1 MSATYYLAVDLGAES
16 GRVML
21 GTLQEGRVSLEEIH
35 RFPNRSLTVNGHLH
49 WDLAHLEKEIF
60 AGVEKAAQRNVPI
73 SSISADS
80 WGVDYVLLDAKGRA
94 LGQPYCYRDARTADS
109 PGRLFKKLPFTE
121 IYQETGIQFMAIN
134 TVFHFEA
141 QQHEDSAVLSA
152 ADHFLNIAD
161 YFNARLSG
169 VEAAEQSLASTT
181 QLYNP
186 KTRAWSDKLIS
197 TLGLKKS
204 LFPKIVSSGT
214 VLGPVGGQLKN
225 YPSLAQ
231 TQVIATCSHDT
242 GAAVAA
248 VPAQGG
254 IPGREGSWAYLSSGT
269 WSRLGAELP
278 GPLVTDAAREAGFTN
293 EVGFGGTIRFL
304 KNIAGLW
311 VLQEC
316 RRAWEAAGQPFTYD
330 ELTRLA
336 VENGPA
342 SAHISLNDA
351 RFLSPGDMPEKIT
364 AFCRETVQPVPV
376 TTGQF
381 VRTILESLALTYAQT
396 LRQLES
402 LTGRKF
408 ERLHIVG
415 GGSRSH
421 LLNQLAAD
429 ATGLTV
435 ITGPI
440 EATAIGNILIQALA
454 LGHLESSGHLRR
466 IVEASFPT
474 QIFLPGASL
483 SQEARTRFQKLQLP

>member
-1 MSATYYLAVDLGAES
+1 
-16 GRVML
+16 
-21 GTLQEGRVSLEEIH
+21 VSLEEIH
-35 RFPNRSLTVNGHLH
+35 RFPNRVLTVNGHLH
-49 WDLAHLEKEIF
+49 WDLPHLEREIF
-60 AGVEKAAQRNVPI
+60 AGLEKAARRNAPI
-73 SSISADS
+73 SGISADS
-80 WGVDYVLLDAKGRA
+80 WGVDYVLLDAEGRL
-94 LGQPYCYRDARTADS
+94 LGEPYCYRDPRTADS
-109 PGRLFKKLPFTE
+109 PARLFQKLPFAD
-121 IYQETGIQFMAIN
+121 IYRETGIQFMAIN
-134 TVFHFEA
+134 TLFHFEA
-141 QQHEDSAVLSA
+141 QQHEDTAVFSG

-169 VEAAEQSLASTT
+169 VEAVEQSMASTT

-204 LFPKIVSSGT
+204 LFPKIVPSGT
-214 VLGPVGGQLKN
+214 VLGPVTGELKHH
-225 YPSLAQ
+225 PSLAQ
-231 TQVIATCSHDT
+231 ARVVATCSHDT

-248 VPAQGG
+248 VPAIGND
-254 IPGREGSWAYLSSGT
+254 WAYLSSGT
-269 WSRLGAELP
+269 WSLLGAELTEP
-278 GPLVTDAAREAGFTN
+278 IVTDAACEAGFTN
-293 EVGFGGTIRFL
+293 EVGLGGTIRFL

-316 RRAWEAAGQPFTYD
+316 RRAWEAAGQSFAYE

-342 SAHISLNDA
+342 SAHISLQDA
-351 RFLSPGDMPEKIT
+351 RFLSPGDMPEKISS
-364 AFCRETVQPVPV
+364 FCRESSQPAPAMP
-376 TTGQF
+376 GQF

-402 LTGRKF
+402 LVGRKF

-435 ITGPI
+435 ITGPV

-454 LGHLESSGHLRR
+454 LGHLESSRHLRR
-466 IVEASFPT
+466 IVENSFPT
-474 QIFLPGASL
+474 QTFLPGTDL
-483 SQEARTRFQKLQLP
+483 SEKVRARFQKLSNS

>member
-1 MSATYYLAVDLGAES
+1 MSATHYIAVDLGAES

-21 GTLQEGRVSLEEIH
+21 GTLEEGRVSLEEAH
-35 RFPNRSLTVNGHLH
+35 RFPNRVLAVNGHLH
-49 WDLAHLEKEIF
+49 WDLVHMEKEIF
-60 AGVEKAAQRNVPI
+60 AGVEKAARRNLPI
-73 SSISADS
+73 SGISADS
-80 WGVDYVLLDAKGRA
+80 WGVDYVLLDAKGGA
-94 LGQPYCYRDARTADS
+94 LGQPYCYRDVRTADS
-109 PGRLFKKLPFTE
+109 PARLFKKLPFAE

-141 QQHEDSAVLSA
+141 QQQDDPAILSG

-186 KTRAWSDKLIS
+186 KTHAWSDKLIS
-197 TLGLKKS
+197 ALGLKKS
-204 LFPKIVSSGT
+204 LFPKIVPSGT
-214 VLGPVGGQLKN
+214 VLGPVAGELKN

-231 TQVIATCSHDT
+231 AQVVATCSHDT
-242 GAAVAA
+242 GGAVVA
-248 VPAQGG
+248 VPATGHN
-254 IPGREGSWAYLSSGT
+254 WAYLSSGT
-269 WSRLGAELP
+269 WSLLGTELP
-278 GPLVTDAAREAGFTN
+278 KPIVTDAAQEAGFTN

-311 VLQEC
+311 VVQEC
-316 RRAWEAAGQPFTYD
+316 RRAWEADGQSFTYE

-342 SAHISLNDA
+342 SAHISLQDP
-351 RFLSPGDMPEKIT
+351 RFLSAGDMPDKIT
-364 AFCRETVQPVPV
+364 SFCRETVQPVPA
-376 TTGQF
+376 TPGQF

-402 LTGRKF
+402 LVGHKF
-408 ERLHIVG
+408 EKLHIVG

-421 LLNQLAAD
+421 LLNQLAAG
-429 ATGLTV
+429 ATGLPV
-435 ITGPI
+435 VTGPV

-454 LGHLESSGHLRR
+454 LGHLESAAHLRR
-466 IVEASFPT
+466 IVEDSFPT
-474 QIFLPGASL
+474 QIFLPGPGL
-483 SQEARTRFQKLQLP
+483 SDEVQIRFQQLQTKNL